1 MNRQRFT
8 RSSRINFLQ
17 ISLFLFGH
25 FFEFGPGAA
34 RTQHLAPDALHL
46 SAFALSLSLALTQ
59 HTLALAAAS
68 HAPFCLRCVTVL
80 LAHTT
85 HAGTRHC
92 QSLSVLPSLCHCIA
106 GPHTTHTGTRRC
118 QSRSVLPL
126 LCHCIAG
133 PPTLSLSLEAT
144 AVQSGSWESVAL
156 RVRALQGVANLL
168 QYNAQNRKY
177 KIGYRIFLKNLIF

>member
-25 FFEFGPGAA
+25 FLGFGPGAA
-34 RTQHLAPDALHL
+34 RAQYLAPDALHL

-68 HAPFCLRCVTVL
+68 PAPFCLRCVTVS
-80 LAHTT
+80 LA
-85 HAGTRHC
+85 
-92 QSLSVLPSLCHCIA
+92 
-106 GPHTTHTGTRRC
+106 HTTHTGTRRC
-118 QSRSVLPL
+118 QSLSVLPL

-144 AVQSGSWESVAL
+144 AVQSRSCKSVAL
-156 RVRALQGVANLL
+156 WVPALQGVANLL
-168 QYNAQNRKY
+168 H
-177 KIGYRIFLKNLIF
+177 